1 MAMMRITSL
10 MGPSGFPGILDPD
23 SRYVESATGPAFG
36 RPDEPK
42 RNPTPGWRNTL
53 LLRPCV
59 LSFEPRIVGAT
70 LVVALLPRTFAV
82 PPRGAPRRA
91 TTRVAPRRATTRV
104 APRGA
109 PTAGNV
115 GGRRLCP
122 ASPTLSLLPCAR
134 C

>member
-59 LSFEPRIVGAT
+59 LSFEPRIVGAP
-70 LVVALLPRTFAV
+70 LQRAMWEDAVCAPPLRRYRFCHAHDAALLS
-82 PPRGAPRRA
+82 
-91 TTRVAPRRATTRV
+91 
-104 APRGA
+104 
-109 PTAGNV
+109 GN
-115 GGRRLCP
+115 RRLSYLHNDSYSHTVAACSTR
-122 ASPTLSLLPCAR
+122 A
-134 C
+134 